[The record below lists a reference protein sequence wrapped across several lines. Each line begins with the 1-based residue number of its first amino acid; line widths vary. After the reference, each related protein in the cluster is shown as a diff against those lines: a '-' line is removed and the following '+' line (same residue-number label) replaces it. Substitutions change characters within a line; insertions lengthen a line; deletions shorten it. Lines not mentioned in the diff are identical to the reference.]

1 MGGSRLGSEDLKSLE
16 GVEEVKNDLL
26 EYHEQLGYGEWG
38 GYVEKILHHMIDQV
52 LGSKI
57 EQ

>member
-1 MGGSRLGSEDLKSLE
+1 MGGSHSGFEDSKSLE
-16 GVEEVKNDLL
+16 DVEEAESDLL
-26 EYHEQLGYGEWG
+26 ECHEQLGYGAGG

-57 EQ
+57 